1 MCTGVFSADLRASY
15 PPSITGFS
23 LEPGGNMKRLGDILI
38 ESGFLSAAELS
49 EALTNSK
56 ETGKRLGEV
65 IVEMGLMSEFDILR
79 AVSSQY
85 DYPIIDLTSID
96 IDPKAT
102 ALFDEKYCVD
112 NCVLPIGF
120 DGDNLVVAIDDPMNI
135 LTMDDLV
142 FRSGYNV
149 TPMLATKSS
158 ILDAVKVNYGKEQ
171 AAQAAEELG
180 IDMSSDLDGL
190 DSELSEAV
198 NSAPVVKLVNSM
210 IDYAIRAGS
219 SDIHIEPMEDRV
231 RVRIRIDG
239 VMQEVM
245 SNPLAAKDAITTR
258 IKILGGMNI
267 AEKRIP
273 QDGRI
278 RTEINGEPVDMR
290 VSILPCITGEKTVI
304 RILAKNDGNL
314 NRKYLGISDHNNA
327 LIDKIIKVPQGVCL
341 VSGPTGSGKTTTL
354 YTILSEK
361 NTPEVNIITVED
373 PVEIRIPGL
382 NQVQV
387 NAKAGMT
394 FASGLRS
401 ILRQDPDIV
410 LVGEIRDGETAE
422 IAMRAAITGHLV
434 FSTIHT
440 NDAVSSINRLID
452 MGIEPYM
459 VSTAVVGVISQ
470 RLVRRICTNCRKAYE
485 PDEFDKEQLKL
496 EPGQKLYK
504 GEGCTECNGSG
515 YKGRI
520 AIHEIICM
528 TKGMKL
534 LLEKRAPEEDM
545 RVQAVSEGTQMLFDS
560 AKALVLE
567 GISTV
572 DEMNRVAYS
581 IDG

>member
-1 MCTGVFSADLRASY
+1 
-15 PPSITGFS
+15 
-23 LEPGGNMKRLGDILI
+23 MKRLGDILV
-38 ESGFLSAAELS
+38 ESGFLNATELAEVLGMQ
-49 EALTNSK
+49 K

-65 IVEMGLMSEFDILR
+65 IVESGLMTEFDILR

-85 DYPIIDLTSID
+85 DYPIIDLTSIEV
-96 IDPKAT
+96 DPKAT
-102 ALFDEKYCVD
+102 ALLNQKFCED
-112 NCVLPIGF
+112 NVVLPIGF
-120 DGDNLVVAIDDPMNI
+120 DNDNLVVAIDDPMNI
-135 LTMDDLV
+135 TIEDELQFQTGFQITL
-142 FRSGYNV
+142 
-149 TPMLATKSS
+149 MLATHSS
-158 ILDAVKVNYGKEQ
+158 IINAIKVNYGKES
-171 AAQAAEELG
+171 AAKAAEELG
-180 IDMSSDLDGL
+180 ADFDKDDDDAMSEIND
-190 DSELSEAV
+190 AV

-219 SDIHIEPMEDRV
+219 SDIHIEPLEERV

-245 SNPLAAKDAITTR
+245 SNPLSARDAITTR

-278 RTEINGEPVDMR
+278 TTEINGEPVDMR
-290 VSILPCITGEKTVI
+290 VSILPTVTGEKTVI
-304 RILAKNDGNL
+304 RILAKNDANL
-314 NRKYLGISDHNNA
+314 NRKWLGISDHNND
-327 LIDKIIKVPQGVCL
+327 LINKIIKVPQGICL
-341 VSGPTGSGKTTTL
+341 ISGPTGSGKTTTL
-354 YTILSEK
+354 YTLLAEK

-401 ILRQDPDIV
+401 ILRQDPDII

-452 MGIEPYM
+452 MGLEPYM
-459 VSTAVVGVISQ
+459 VSTALVGVVSQ
-470 RLVRRICTNCRKAYE
+470 RLVRRVCTNCREAID
-485 PDEFDKEQLKL
+485 PDEYDIETLRL
-496 EPGQKLYK
+496 EPGQKIYHGK
-504 GEGCTECNGSG
+504 GCSECNEKG

-520 AIHEIICM
+520 AIHEIVVM
-528 TKGMKL
+528 TKKMKA
-534 LLEKRAPEEDM
+534 LLEKRASEEDM
-545 RVQAVSEGTQMLFDS
+545 RQLAVTEGTQMLQES
-560 AKALVLE
+560 ARALVLE
-567 GISTV
+567 GITTV
-572 DEMNRVAYS
+572 DELNRVAYT
-581 IDG
+581 ID

>member
-1 MCTGVFSADLRASY
+1 
-15 PPSITGFS
+15 
-23 LEPGGNMKRLGDILI
+23 MKRLGDILV
-38 ESGFLSAAELS
+38 ESGFLNATELA
-49 EALTNSK
+49 EALSMQK

-65 IVEMGLMSEFDILR
+65 IVESGLMTEFDILR

-85 DYPIIDLTSID
+85 SYPIIDLTSID
-96 IDPKAT
+96 VDPKAT
-102 ALFDEKYCVD
+102 SLLNQKFCED
-112 NCVLPIGF
+112 NVVLPIGF
-120 DGDNLVVAIDDPMNI
+120 DDEKLVVAIDDPVNI
-135 LTMDDLV
+135 TIEDELQFQT
-142 FRSGYNV
+142 GYMI
-149 TPMLATKSS
+149 TLMLATHSS
-158 ILDAVKVNYGKEQ
+158 IMDAIKVNYGRES
-171 AAQAAEELG
+171 AAAAAEELG
-180 IDMSSDLDGL
+180 ADLASDQITEN
-190 DSELSEAV
+190 SELTEAV

-219 SDIHIEPMEDRV
+219 SDIHIEPMDDRI

-239 VMQEVM
+239 VMQEIM
-245 SNPLAAKDAITTR
+245 SNPLSAKDAITTR

-278 RTEINGEPVDMR
+278 STEINGENVDMR
-290 VSILPCITGEKTVI
+290 VSILPTVTGEKTVI

-314 NRKYLGISDHNNA
+314 NRKYLGISDRNNA
-327 LIDKIIKVPQGVCL
+327 LIDKIIKVPQGICL
-341 VSGPTGSGKTTTL
+341 ISGPTGSGKTTTL
-354 YTILSEK
+354 YTLLAEK
-361 NTPEVNIITVED
+361 NTPDTNIITVED

-452 MGIEPYM
+452 MGLEPYM
-459 VSTAVVGVISQ
+459 VSSALVGVVSQ
-470 RLVRRICTNCRKAYE
+470 RLVRRICTNCREAYE
-485 PDEFDKEQLKL
+485 PEPYEVESLRL
-496 EPGQKLYK
+496 EPGQKLYRGK
-504 GEGCTECNGSG
+504 GCSECNDKG

-520 AIHEIICM
+520 AIHEIVIM
-528 TKGMKL
+528 TKKMKS
-534 LLEKRAPEEDM
+534 LLEKRASEDEM
-545 RVQAVSEGTQMLFDS
+545 RKLAVTEGTQMLQES
-560 AKALVLE
+560 ARALVLE
-567 GISTV
+567 GITTV
-572 DEMNRVAYS
+572 EELNRVAYT
-581 IDG
+581 ID

>member
-1 MCTGVFSADLRASY
+1 
-15 PPSITGFS
+15 
-23 LEPGGNMKRLGDILI
+23 MKRLGDILV
-38 ESGFLSAAELS
+38 ESGFLNATELAEVLGVQ
-49 EALTNSK
+49 K

-65 IVEMGLMSEFDILR
+65 IVESGLMTEFDILR

-96 IDPKAT
+96 VDPKAT
-102 ALFDEKYCVD
+102 ALLNQKFCED
-112 NCVLPIGF
+112 NVVLPIGF
-120 DGDNLVVAIDDPMNI
+120 DNDNLVVAIDDPMNI
-135 LTMDDLV
+135 TIEDELQFQT
-142 FRSGYNV
+142 GYQI
-149 TPMLATKSS
+149 TLMLATHSS
-158 ILDAVKVNYGKEQ
+158 IIDAIKVNYGKENAAK
-171 AAQAAEELG
+171 AAQELG
-180 IDMSSDLDGL
+180 EDFAKDGEDE
-190 DSELSEAV
+190 DSEISDAV

-219 SDIHIEPMEDRV
+219 SDIHIEPLEDRV

-245 SNPLAAKDAITTR
+245 SNPLTARDAITTR

-278 RTEINGEPVDMR
+278 TTEINGEPVDMR
-290 VSILPCITGEKTVI
+290 VSILPTVTGEKTVI
-304 RILAKNDGNL
+304 RILAKNDANL
-314 NRKYLGISDHNNA
+314 NRKWLGISDHNND
-327 LIDKIIKVPQGVCL
+327 LINTIIKVPQGICL
-341 VSGPTGSGKTTTL
+341 ISGPTGSGKTTTL
-354 YTILSEK
+354 YTLLAEK

-373 PVEIRIPGL
+373 PVEIKIPGL

-401 ILRQDPDIV
+401 ILRQDPDII

-452 MGIEPYM
+452 MGLEPYM
-459 VSTAVVGVISQ
+459 VSTALVGVVSQ
-470 RLVRRICTNCRKAYE
+470 RLVRRVCTNCREAIT
-485 PDEFDKEQLKL
+485 PDEYDIKTLRL
-496 EPGQKLYK
+496 EPGQKIYHGK
-504 GEGCTECNGSG
+504 GCSECSDKG

-520 AIHEIICM
+520 AIHEIVVM
-528 TKGMKL
+528 TKKMKA
-534 LLEKRAPEEDM
+534 LLERRASEEDM
-545 RVQAVSEGTQMLFDS
+545 RQLAVTEGTQMLQES
-560 AKALVLE
+560 ARALVLE
-567 GISTV
+567 GITTV
-572 DEMNRVAYS
+572 DELNRVAYT
-581 IDG
+581 ID

>member
-1 MCTGVFSADLRASY
+1 
-15 PPSITGFS
+15 
-23 LEPGGNMKRLGDILI
+23 MKRLGDILV
-38 ESGFLSAAELS
+38 ESGFLNATELAEVLGVQ
-49 EALTNSK
+49 K

-65 IVEMGLMSEFDILR
+65 IVESGLMTEFDILR

-96 IDPKAT
+96 VDPKAT
-102 ALFDEKYCVD
+102 ALLNQKFCED
-112 NCVLPIGF
+112 NVVLPIGF
-120 DGDNLVVAIDDPMNI
+120 DNDNLVVAIDDPMNI
-135 LTMDDLV
+135 TIEDELQFQT
-142 FRSGYNV
+142 GYQI
-149 TPMLATKSS
+149 TLMLATHSS
-158 ILDAVKVNYGKEQ
+158 IIDAIKVNYGKENAAK
-171 AAQAAEELG
+171 AAQELG
-180 IDMSSDLDGL
+180 EDFAKDGEDE
-190 DSELSEAV
+190 DSEISDAV

-219 SDIHIEPMEDRV
+219 SDIHIEPLEDRV

-245 SNPLAAKDAITTR
+245 SNPLTARDAITTR

-278 RTEINGEPVDMR
+278 TTEINGEPVDMR
-290 VSILPCITGEKTVI
+290 VSILPTVTGEKTVI
-304 RILAKNDGNL
+304 RILAKNDANL
-314 NRKYLGISDHNNA
+314 NRKWLGISDHNND
-327 LIDKIIKVPQGVCL
+327 LINTIIKVPQGICL
-341 VSGPTGSGKTTTL
+341 ISGPTGSGKTTTL
-354 YTILSEK
+354 YTLLAEK

-373 PVEIRIPGL
+373 PVEIKIPGL

-401 ILRQDPDIV
+401 ILRQDPDII

-452 MGIEPYM
+452 MGLEPYM
-459 VSTAVVGVISQ
+459 VSTALVGVVSQ
-470 RLVRRICTNCRKAYE
+470 RLVRRVCTNCREAIT
-485 PDEFDKEQLKL
+485 PDEYDVKTLRL
-496 EPGQKLYK
+496 EPGQKIYHGK
-504 GEGCTECNGSG
+504 GCSECSDKG

-520 AIHEIICM
+520 AIHEIVVM
-528 TKGMKL
+528 TKKMKA
-534 LLEKRAPEEDM
+534 LLERRASEEDM
-545 RVQAVSEGTQMLFDS
+545 RQLAVTEGTQMLQES
-560 AKALVLE
+560 ARALVLE
-567 GISTV
+567 GITTV
-572 DEMNRVAYS
+572 DELNRVAYT
-581 IDG
+581 ID

>member
-1 MCTGVFSADLRASY
+1 
-15 PPSITGFS
+15 
-23 LEPGGNMKRLGDILI
+23 MKRLGDILI
-38 ESGFLSAAELS
+38 ESGFLTAAELA
-49 EALTNSK
+49 EALSVQK

-65 IVEMGLMSEFDILR
+65 ITEMGLMSEFDILR

-85 DYPIIDLTSID
+85 SYPIIDLSSID
-96 IDPKAT
+96 VDPKAT
-102 ALFDEKYCVD
+102 QLLDEKFCTENV
-112 NCVLPIGF
+112 VVPIGF
-120 DGDNLVVAIDDPMNI
+120 DDNKLVVAIDDPLN
-135 LTMDDLV
+135 LLV
-142 FRSGYNV
+142 QDELQFRTGYEIV
-149 TPMLATKSS
+149 LMLATGSG
-158 ILDAVKVNYGKEQ
+158 ILDTIRATYGRES
-171 AAQAAEELG
+171 AAQAAQELDADLANEEIEGL
-180 IDMSSDLDGL
+180 SD
-190 DSELSEAV
+190 EMSEAV

-219 SDIHIEPMEDRV
+219 SDIHIEPMEDRI

-245 SNPLAAKDAITTR
+245 SSPINAKEAIITR

-278 RTEINGEPVDMR
+278 QTVINDQPVDMR

-314 NRKYLGISDHNNA
+314 NRKYLGISDHNNMM
-327 LIDKIIKVPQGVCL
+327 IDKIIKVPQGICL
-341 VSGPTGSGKTTTL
+341 ISGPTGSGKTTTL
-354 YTILSEK
+354 YTLLAEK
-361 NTPEVNIITVED
+361 NTPETNIITVED

-401 ILRQDPDIV
+401 ILRQDPDII

-452 MGIEPYM
+452 MGLEPYM
-459 VSTAVVGVISQ
+459 VSSALVGVVAQ
-470 RLVRRICTNCRKAYE
+470 RLVRRICTECRKPYE
-485 PDEFDKEQLKL
+485 PDEYEREKMKL

-504 GEGCTECNGSG
+504 GEGCPECNGSG

-520 AIHEIICM
+520 AIHEVVVI
-528 TKGMKL
+528 TKGMKA
-534 LLEKRAPEEDM
+534 LLEKRASEEEM
-545 RVQAVSEGTQMLFDS
+545 KQLAIKEGTLMLVDS
-560 AKALVLE
+560 AAALCME

-581 IDG
+581 VDG

>member
-1 MCTGVFSADLRASY
+1 
-15 PPSITGFS
+15 
-23 LEPGGNMKRLGDILI
+23 MKRLGDILV
-38 ESGFLSAAELS
+38 ESGFLNATELA
-49 EALTNSK
+49 EALSMQK

-65 IVEMGLMSEFDILR
+65 IVESGLMTEFDILR

-85 DYPIIDLTSID
+85 SYPIIDLTSID
-96 IDPKAT
+96 VDPKAT
-102 ALFDEKYCVD
+102 SLLNQKFCED
-112 NCVLPIGF
+112 NVVLPIGF
-120 DGDNLVVAIDDPMNI
+120 DDDKLVVAIDDPVNI
-135 LTMDDLV
+135 TIEDELQFQT
-142 FRSGYNV
+142 GYMI
-149 TPMLATKSS
+149 TLMLATHSS
-158 ILDAVKVNYGKEQ
+158 IMDAIKVNYGRES
-171 AAQAAEELG
+171 AAAAAEELG
-180 IDMSSDLDGL
+180 ADLASDQITEN
-190 DSELSEAV
+190 SELTEAV

-219 SDIHIEPMEDRV
+219 SDIHIEPMDDRI

-239 VMQEVM
+239 VMQEIM
-245 SNPLAAKDAITTR
+245 SNPLSAKDAITTR

-278 RTEINGEPVDMR
+278 STEINGENVDMR
-290 VSILPCITGEKTVI
+290 VSILPTVTGEKTVI

-314 NRKYLGISDHNNA
+314 NRKYLGISDRNNA
-327 LIDKIIKVPQGVCL
+327 LIDKIIKVPQGICL
-341 VSGPTGSGKTTTL
+341 ISGPTGSGKTTTL
-354 YTILSEK
+354 YTLLAEK
-361 NTPEVNIITVED
+361 NTPDTNIITVED

-452 MGIEPYM
+452 MGLEPYM
-459 VSTAVVGVISQ
+459 VSSALVGVVSQ
-470 RLVRRICTNCRKAYE
+470 RLVRRICTNCREAYE
-485 PDEFDKEQLKL
+485 PEPYEVESLRL
-496 EPGQKLYK
+496 EPGQKLYRGK
-504 GEGCTECNGSG
+504 GCSECNDKG

-520 AIHEIICM
+520 AIHEIVIM
-528 TKGMKL
+528 TKKMKS
-534 LLEKRAPEEDM
+534 LLEKRASEDEM
-545 RVQAVSEGTQMLFDS
+545 RKLAVTEGTQMLQES
-560 AKALVLE
+560 ARTLVLE
-567 GISTV
+567 GITTV
-572 DEMNRVAYS
+572 EELNRVAYT
-581 IDG
+581 ID

>member
-1 MCTGVFSADLRASY
+1 
-15 PPSITGFS
+15 
-23 LEPGGNMKRLGDILI
+23 MKRLGDILV
-38 ESGFLSAAELS
+38 ESGFLNATELAEVLGMQ
-49 EALTNSK
+49 K

-65 IVEMGLMSEFDILR
+65 IVESGLMTEFDILR

-85 DYPIIDLTSID
+85 DYPIIDLTSIEV
-96 IDPKAT
+96 DPKAT
-102 ALFDEKYCVD
+102 ALLNQKFCED
-112 NCVLPIGF
+112 NVVLPIGF
-120 DGDNLVVAIDDPMNI
+120 DNDNLVVAIDDPMNI
-135 LTMDDLV
+135 TIEDELQFQTGFQITL
-142 FRSGYNV
+142 
-149 TPMLATKSS
+149 MLATHSS
-158 ILDAVKVNYGKEQ
+158 IINAIKVNYGKES
-171 AAQAAEELG
+171 AAKAAEELG
-180 IDMSSDLDGL
+180 ADFDKDDDDAMSEIND
-190 DSELSEAV
+190 AV

-219 SDIHIEPMEDRV
+219 SDIHIEPLEERV

-245 SNPLAAKDAITTR
+245 SNPLSARDAITTR

-278 RTEINGEPVDMR
+278 TTEINGELVDMR
-290 VSILPCITGEKTVI
+290 VSILPTVTGEKTVI
-304 RILAKNDGNL
+304 RILAKNDANL
-314 NRKYLGISDHNNA
+314 NRKWLGISDHNND
-327 LIDKIIKVPQGVCL
+327 LINKIIKVPQGICL
-341 VSGPTGSGKTTTL
+341 ISGPTGSGKTTTL
-354 YTILSEK
+354 YTLLAEK

-401 ILRQDPDIV
+401 ILRQDPDII

-452 MGIEPYM
+452 MGLEPYM
-459 VSTAVVGVISQ
+459 VSTALVGVVSQ
-470 RLVRRICTNCRKAYE
+470 RLVRRVCTNCREAID
-485 PDEFDKEQLKL
+485 PDEYDIETLRL
-496 EPGQKLYK
+496 EPGQKIYHGK
-504 GEGCTECNGSG
+504 GCSECNEKG

-520 AIHEIICM
+520 AIHEIVVM
-528 TKGMKL
+528 TKKMKA
-534 LLEKRAPEEDM
+534 LLEKRASEEDM
-545 RVQAVSEGTQMLFDS
+545 RQLAVTEGTQMLQES
-560 AKALVLE
+560 ARALVLE
-567 GISTV
+567 GITTV
-572 DEMNRVAYS
+572 DELNRVAYT
-581 IDG
+581 ID

>member
-1 MCTGVFSADLRASY
+1 
-15 PPSITGFS
+15 
-23 LEPGGNMKRLGDILI
+23 MKRLGDILV
-38 ESGFLSAAELS
+38 ESGFLNATELAEVLGVQ
-49 EALTNSK
+49 K

-65 IVEMGLMSEFDILR
+65 IVESGLMSEFDILR

-96 IDPKAT
+96 VDPKAT
-102 ALFDEKYCVD
+102 ALLNQKFCED
-112 NCVLPIGF
+112 NVVLPIGF
-120 DGDNLVVAIDDPMNI
+120 DNDNLVVAIDDPMNI
-135 LTMDDLV
+135 TIEDELQFQT
-142 FRSGYNV
+142 GYQI
-149 TPMLATKSS
+149 TLMLATHTS
-158 ILDAVKVNYGKEQ
+158 IIDAIKVNYGKES
-171 AAQAAEELG
+171 AAKAAEELN
-180 IDMSSDLDGL
+180 SDLAKDEQEGG
-190 DSELSEAV
+190 SEFDDAV

-210 IDYAIRAGS
+210 IDYAIRAKS
-219 SDIHIEPMEDRV
+219 SDIHIEPLEDRV

-245 SNPLAAKDAITTR
+245 SNPLSARDAITTR

-278 RTEINGEPVDMR
+278 TTEINGEPVDMR
-290 VSILPCITGEKTVI
+290 VSILPTVTGEKTVI
-304 RILAKNDGNL
+304 RILAKNDANL
-314 NRKYLGISDHNNA
+314 NRKWLGISDHNND
-327 LIDKIIKVPQGVCL
+327 LINKIIKVPQGICL
-341 VSGPTGSGKTTTL
+341 ISGPTGSGKTTTL
-354 YTILSEK
+354 YTLLSEK
-361 NTPEVNIITVED
+361 NTPETNIITVED

-401 ILRQDPDIV
+401 ILRQDPDII

-452 MGIEPYM
+452 MGLEPYM
-459 VSTAVVGVISQ
+459 VSSALVGVVAQ
-470 RLVRRICTNCRKAYE
+470 RLVRRICTECRKPYD
-485 PDEFDKEQLKL
+485 PDEYEMEKLKL
-496 EPGQKLYK
+496 EPGQKLYR
-504 GEGCTECNGSG
+504 GEGCPECNGSG

-520 AIHEIICM
+520 AIHEVVII
-528 TKGMKL
+528 TKGMKV
-534 LLEKRAPEEDM
+534 LLEKRASEEEM
-545 RVQAVSEGTQMLFDS
+545 KQLAIKEGTYMLVDS
-560 AKALVLE
+560 AAALCLE

-581 IDG
+581 VDG